1 MTDSQA
7 VESIREEVAPVITTA
22 DTMIVTNREQYTY
35 ASDYLKEVKAAQKTV
50 KDHFEPMKK
59 AAHSAWRTVCDREK
73 EMLDP
78 LDKAEKNVKQRML
91 AWYYEQERLRE
102 AEEARL
108 RAEAEERARKERERL
123 ERQAAK
129 LKTPELKE
137 ERLEQAEQIVP
148 EVVSVQSQAPKIEG
162 QSIRKTWKAHVADK
176 KAAIQAIMSWPDWQ
190 AYITLN
196 ERELDRLAQR
206 TKGTI
211 EVDGVT
217 FTEESQLTSRGK

>member
-1 MTDSQA
+1 MSDTIA
-7 VESIREEVAPVITTA
+7 VESIREEVAPVISAA
-22 DTMIVTNREQYTY
+22 DDMVVSNREQYTY
-35 ASDYLKEVKAAQKTV
+35 ASGFLKDVKAAQKRV

-78 LDKAEKNVKQRML
+78 LDKAEKSVKQRML
-91 AWYYEQERLRE
+91 AWYNEQERKRRE
-102 AEEARL
+102 EEAKR

-123 ERQAAK
+123 EKQAAR
-129 LKTPELKE
+129 LKTPELRE

-148 EVVSVQSQAPKIEG
+148 VAVSVQSQAPEIEG
-162 QSIRKTWKAHVADK
+162 QSIRKTWKATVSDP

-190 AYITLN
+190 AYIALN
-196 ERELDRLAQR
+196 ERELNRLAQR

-217 FTEESQLTSRGK
+217 FTEETQLTSRSK